1 MVKTQDLFGDGGLL
15 KRVLKAG
22 AESHRVPRLGARV
35 KIRYVGSLAA
45 CGTRFDSG
53 LAEFHTGEAQ
63 VIAAWDKGVSTMS
76 KGEVADFVCRADYA
90 FGESGKP
97 PQVAPDTAVKY
108 EIELLSY
115 QEPARE
121 LWEMSPADKLEE
133 ALRLKAAGAEAFKAS
148 EWAAAL
154 SKYREA
160 ASLLD
165 GFAAP
170 ELLFSERTMTEQ
182 QAHTT
187 LVACWLNEAMCDLK
201 LDDAHA
207 AEAACGRVLALEPEN
222 VKALFRRGTALTNL
236 SQFGAARRDLKEAN
250 RLDPSS
256 KEIRAMWE
264 TCKQREASSK
274 QQGDAIFGKMTAK
287 AVYRE
292 VVGVEQ
298 RRPSTLP
305 RVWFDVSVGGERA
318 GRIVFELFSDRV
330 PKTCENFR
338 CLCTGERGVSA
349 ASGRPLHYKG
359 CGFHRTLTMTEKQ
372 AEVLYENSDGS
383 GRRFETN
390 NALCIVGGDITNGD
404 GTGGESIYGAPFADE
419 SFDIQHTEPGL
430 LSMAGCPP
438 DPRPGGGGGSGGSVT
453 RDNNTSQFFIT
464 TKNTTQALGGARI
477 THFDYRH
484 VVFGKVVK
492 GMEIVHRIQKLPR
505 DGRTQR
511 PLEAVV
517 IEDCGEETQEPGG
530 AGAG

>member
-35 KIRYVGSLAA
+35 KIRYVGTLAA

-63 VIAAWDKGVSTMS
+63 VIAAWDKGVATMS
-76 KGEVADFVCRADYA
+76 KGELADFVCRADYA

-97 PQVAPDTAVKY
+97 PHVAPDTAVKY

-115 QEPARE
+115 QEPTRE
-121 LWEMSPADKLEE
+121 LWEMSPSDKLEE
-133 ALRLKAAGAEAFKAS
+133 ALRLKAAGADAFKAS
-148 EWAAAL
+148 DWAAAL
-154 SKYREA
+154 GKYREA

-170 ELLFSERTMTEQ
+170 ELLFSERTTAEQ
-182 QAHTT
+182 QAQTT

-201 LDDAHA
+201 LDEPRA

-222 VKALFRRGTALTNL
+222 VKALFRRGTALTCL

-250 RLDPSS
+250 RLDPAS
-256 KEIRAMWE
+256 KEIRAAWE
-264 TCKQREASSK
+264 ACKQREASSK
-274 QQGDAIFGKMTAK
+274 EQGKEVFGKMTAK

-298 RRPSTLP
+298 RKASTLP
-305 RVWFDVSVGGERA
+305 RVWFDVTVGGARA
-318 GRIVFELFSDRV
+318 GRIVFELFSDRL

-338 CLCTGERGVSA
+338 CLCTGERGASA
-349 ASGRPLHYKG
+349 TSGRPLHYKG
-359 CGFHRTLTMTEKQ
+359 CGFHATLTTTDKE

-390 NALCIVGGDITNGD
+390 NALCVVGGDIVNGD
-404 GTGGESIYGAPFADE
+404 GSGGESIYGEPFADE
-419 SFDIQHTEPGL
+419 GFDIQHTEPGL

-438 DPRPGGGGGSGGSVT
+438 DPRPGGSGGGGGAT

-505 DGRTQR
+505 DGRTKR
-511 PLEAVV
+511 PLEPAV
-517 IEDCGEETQEPGG
+517 IEDCGEETAGGG
-530 AGAG
+530 AG